1 MFAESTMTN
10 KKPQAMKAIKKL
22 IAVLIE
28 NMPEDISTKHLFI
41 TSVIFSVIS
50 IIIYFA
56 IPSYIILTI
65 IFNIPLLVWFI
76 CLIISIYVTI
86 ENKAIYNKF

>member
-1 MFAESTMTN
+1 
-10 KKPQAMKAIKKL
+10 MKAIKKL

-28 NMPEDISTKHLFI
+28 NMPEDISTKYLFI

-65 IFNIPLLVWFI
+65 IFNIPLLVWFV
-76 CLIISIYVTI
+76 CLIISVYVTI
-86 ENKAIYNKF
+86 ENKSIYNKF